1 MRGTA
6 KETTITKNT
15 NWEPRLESRHVY
27 VVDDNSDVRREIH
40 ASLSVHMFSPRA
52 FASGADFV
60 EAAPE
65 LSPGCVL
72 LDLRMPEIDGL
83 GVLRATADQLPRF
96 HVIMISAHGDV
107 NTAVQAM
114 QLGAT
119 DFLEKPFTEG
129 ALLKALDRA
138 FVSLAERT
146 TLFQRKQ
153 AARERVATLSE
164 REREVLQG
172 LLAGLGNKQLASALD
187 LSPRTVEMHRA
198 RMMDHLAAHT
208 LPDALRMAFDADLEP
223 LVIKDVTATH

>member
-1 MRGTA
+1 MRGIA
-6 KETTITKNT
+6 NETSIAQNISL
-15 NWEPRLESRHVY
+15 EPHLESRHVY

-40 ASLSVHMFSPRA
+40 ASLSANTFSPRA
-52 FASGADFV
+52 FASGTDFV

-65 LSPGCVL
+65 LAPGCVL

-107 NTAVQAM
+107 TTAVQAM

-119 DFLEKPFTEG
+119 DFLEKPFTEV

-153 AARERVATLSE
+153 AARERVATLSD

-172 LLAGLGNKQLASALD
+172 LLAGLANKQLAAALD

-198 RMMDHLAAHT
+198 RMMDHLAAQT
-208 LPDALRMAFDADLEP
+208 LPDALRMAFDAELEP
-223 LVIKDVTATH
+223 LIVENITVTH

>member
-1 MRGTA
+1 M
-6 KETTITKNT
+6 
-15 NWEPRLESRHVY
+15 
-27 VVDDNSDVRREIH
+27 
-40 ASLSVHMFSPRA
+40 
-52 FASGADFV
+52 
-60 EAAPE
+60 
-65 LSPGCVL
+65 L

-107 NTAVQAM
+107 TTAVQSM

-129 ALLKALDRA
+129 ALLKALDQA

-172 LLAGLGNKQLASALD
+172 LLAGLGNKQLAAALD

-198 RMMDHLAAHT
+198 RMMDHLAAQT
-208 LPDALRMAFDADLEP
+208 LPDALRMAFDADLAP
-223 LVIKDVTATH
+223 LIVGSITVTH